1 MPKKNNTETIM
12 LGSGD
17 CYCMEFTET
26 VPEDQEIETD
36 DNLIGRIQG
45 GASVEYKPTFYTAKD
60 DSGRAQKTIIT
71 EEEATFKTGVITWNS
86 NTLAQMSAT
95 ARVVDGEGKRT
106 LKVGGVGNDNGKKYL
121 IRFVHKNAAE
131 GDVRV
136 TIVGK
141 NEAGFTLAFAKD
153 KETVIDAEF
162 KAQPLDGEG
171 TLIQYDETVK
181 EA

>member
-1 MPKKNNTETIM
+1 MADKNNIETIV

-17 CYCMEFTET
+17 CYCVEFAGE
-26 VPEDQEIETD
+26 VPDDQTIETD
-36 DNLIGRIQG
+36 ENLIGRIQG
-45 GASVEYKPTFYTAKD
+45 GASIEYKPTYYTAKD

-71 EEEATFKTGVITWNS
+71 EEEATFKTGVCTWNG
-86 NTLAQMSAT
+86 NTLAKLSPT
-95 ARVVDGEGKRT
+95 ARVTDTEGKRT
-106 LKVGGVGNDNGKKYL
+106 VKIGGVGNDNGKKYL
-121 IRFVHKNAAE
+121 IRFVHKDPAD

-171 TLIQYDETVK
+171 TLIQYEETVK
-181 EA
+181 GE